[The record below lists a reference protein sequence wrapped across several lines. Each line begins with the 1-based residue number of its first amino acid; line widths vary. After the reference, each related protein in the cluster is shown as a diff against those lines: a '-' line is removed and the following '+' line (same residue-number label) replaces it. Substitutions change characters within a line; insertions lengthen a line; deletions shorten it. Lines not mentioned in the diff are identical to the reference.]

1 MHTMYS
7 AAVLACALG
16 AISSTA
22 SAGLVYLPTNIGNGA
37 DAEVRESAPTQN
49 RGASTE
55 LATRVLDLWLPSS
68 QNDGNDRNSVIYLQF
83 DLAALD
89 AFSTTGSILR
99 MTVRNNLLNEDRV
112 HDTDGLFAD
121 FGRNG
126 MQYYGIPGA
135 VFNEDLITYNTAP
148 GITPDGDVGTKDF
161 NGSAM
166 LLGEQD
172 LPAIG
177 SQNHLPVGSNFD
189 FASAALDAFLETE
202 RATNRGG
209 VAVIA
214 VVHRNLGLTD
224 SQNTDKSGE
233 EPSAWANLNYLFNP
247 KEQTTLNA
255 DATYDADINDPGN
268 PLGSPWSDGD
278 NSSGQFSPQLVFVP
292 APGAGALLAGPILM
306 MLRRGRRSVRV

>member
-1 MHTMYS
+1 MNTLNH

-16 AISSTA
+16 ATA
-22 SAGLVYLPTNIGNGA
+22 TAAFAAPVYLPTNIGNGA
-37 DAEVRESAPTQN
+37 DAEVRESTPTQN

-68 QNDGNDRNSVIYLQF
+68 QNDVNDRNSVIYLQF

-214 VVHRNLGLTD
+214 VVHRNLGLIA
-224 SQNTDKSGE
+224 SQNSDKSGE
-233 EPSAWANLNYLFNP
+233 EPSTWANLNYLFNP

-255 DATYDADINDPGN
+255 DPNYDADINDPGN
-268 PLGSPWSDGD
+268 PLGSPWGGAD
-278 NSSGQFSPQLVFVP
+278 NSNGEFSPQLVFVP
-292 APGAGALLAGPILM
+292 APCTAALLGGALMIT
-306 MLRRGRRSVRV
+306 RRKR